1 LKDLAKELANQISK
15 EYGPGAAITFDD
27 EGLKSGVTDFLSTGI
42 TALDFIIGRP
52 GLPCGRLT
60 EILGVESSGKTTI
73 VLKILGSTQKA
84 GGVAVLFDVENSFD
98 PLWSK
103 KNGCDPNNLVYSQP
117 DTLEDVFAEIHSMI
131 SFVKTKKNK
140 PYVTMVIDSIAG
152 ISTKAEIE
160 GEIGDRHIAEHAR
173 LLTPQL
179 RQVLNEIKHEKIVF
193 IITNQMRASFGVMY
207 GEKEHSFGGRALKHF
222 ATLRLKVYPGVAVK
236 KSGKVIGTECRV
248 RVIKNKV
255 APPFREATIP
265 IIFEEGISEKL
276 ALLDLARRKGIIT
289 STGGMWNYGDI
300 RFRRSDAPQEVI
312 DEIEKKIRS
321 ELKT

>member
-1 LKDLAKELANQISK
+1 MSDLAKELASQISK

-27 EGLKSGVTDFLSTGI
+27 EGLKSGVTDFLPTGI
-42 TALDFIIGRP
+42 TALDYAIGRP

-60 EILGVESSGKTTI
+60 EISGVESSGKSTV
-73 VLKILGSTQKA
+73 VLKILGSTQKI

-98 PLWSK
+98 PIWAK
-103 KNGCDPNNLVYSQP
+103 KNGCNPKSLVYAQP

-131 SFVKTKKNK
+131 SYVKTRKKEK
-140 PYVTMVIDSIAG
+140 PYVTIVIDSIAG
-152 ISTKAEIE
+152 VSTRAEIE

-193 IITNQMRASFGVMY
+193 IITNQMRASFGVMF

-236 KSGKVIGTECRV
+236 KSGKVIGTECRI

-255 APPFREATIP
+255 APPFREVTVP

-276 ALLDLARRKGIIT
+276 ALLDLARRKGIVT
-289 STGGMWNYGDI
+289 VTGGVWNYGET
-300 RFRRSDAPQEVI
+300 RFRKSSAPQEVI
-312 DEIEKKIRS
+312 DEIEQKIRS
-321 ELKT
+321 EL